1 MAKIDDLIKEIETL
15 TVLEVSDLVKALE
28 EKFGVSAA
36 APVAVAAVASNAQ
49 ATSQEEEKSAYT
61 VVIASAGDQKINLI
75 KVIREIKP
83 DLGLKEAKDMTEAVP
98 ATLAENVK
106 TEEANEMKKKLEA
119 VGAKVEL
126 K

>member
-61 VVIASAGDQKINLI
+61 VVITSAGDQKINLI

-98 ATLAENVK
+98 ANLAENVK

-119 VGAKVEL
+119 VGANVEL

>member
-61 VVIASAGDQKINLI
+61 VVITSAGDQKINLI

-98 ATLAENVK
+98 ANLAENVK